1 MAGAVACDATAKD
14 DLMRKPELVEYIAD
28 RADLS
33 NDKANQVLSAI
44 LDEVTNALAR
54 KESVSLVGFGTF
66 EVRHHAARKGKNP
79 QTGEPLDIPAS
90 NNVGFRPGKALRDA
104 LR

>member
-1 MAGAVACDATAKD
+1 
-14 DLMRKPELVEYIAD
+14 MRKPELVAYIAD

-33 NDKANQVLSAI
+33 TDKASQVLSAI

-54 KESVSLVGFGTF
+54 KESVSLIGFGTF
-66 EVRHHAARKGKNP
+66 EVRHRSARTGKNP
-79 QTGEPLDIPAS
+79 QTGAPIQIPAS
-90 NNVGFRPGKALRDA
+90 NSVGFKPGKTLRDA